1 MYELSY
7 TLTDTFL
14 PLEGKK
20 YFIFS
25 PGKTFK
31 AKEDIIRI
39 ILQQIPGV
47 RVQTV
52 EECDVILVFCVIV
65 SRTGTD
71 IDAALN
77 ELNAH
82 SGNVLLVH
90 VLCNIII

>member
-1 MYELSY
+1 M
-7 TLTDTFL
+7 
-14 PLEGKK
+14 
-20 YFIFS
+20 
-25 PGKTFK
+25 
-31 AKEDIIRI
+31 
-39 ILQQIPGV
+39 
-47 RVQTV
+47 QTV

-90 VLCNIII
+90 VLCNIN